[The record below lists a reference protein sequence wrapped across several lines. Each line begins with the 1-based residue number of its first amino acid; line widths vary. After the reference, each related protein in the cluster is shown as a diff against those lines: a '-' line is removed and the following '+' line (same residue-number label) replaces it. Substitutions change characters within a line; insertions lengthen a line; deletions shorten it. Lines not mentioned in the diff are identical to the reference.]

1 MKDLGE
7 EVPTLAD
14 PATQPKVGY
23 SSRGMP
29 SVGDICCCRLD
40 TSTALRPEKTIKE
53 GYREEMCFKLS
64 LVRAAC
70 NINSSLGFLSSL
82 DWSHSQEPSPTTVPE
97 NHTFDGRDSDKHHAS
112 SDIFVNMDFQDKFVQ
127 IINGKGAAGEKTRN
141 GVNPA
146 TLEPKKPV
154 PVATPDDLDRAVN
167 AAKTA
172 LKDWSRTPYE
182 KRRDA
187 VLAFADAVES
197 HKTSFRDLLVSE
209 QGKPVSAQ
217 GYNERITKTH

>member
-1 MKDLGE
+1 
-7 EVPTLAD
+7 
-14 PATQPKVGY
+14 
-23 SSRGMP
+23 
-29 SVGDICCCRLD
+29 
-40 TSTALRPEKTIKE
+40 
-53 GYREEMCFKLS
+53 
-64 LVRAAC
+64 
-70 NINSSLGFLSSL
+70 
-82 DWSHSQEPSPTTVPE
+82 
-97 NHTFDGRDSDKHHAS
+97 
-112 SDIFVNMDFQDKFVQ
+112 MDFQGNFVQ

-146 TLEPKKPV
+146 TLEPKQAV

-217 GYNERITKTH
+217 